1 MGDLSQLKNRR
12 DKNRKLKL
20 KDGEGFCFVETHTFL
35 DVDWLLFL
43 WSYMCKPLIDV
54 KDTTELSFFDEISR
68 VRFYETRSGFIH
80 AFMGPLQS

>member
-43 WSYMCKPLIDV
+43 IP
-54 KDTTELSFFDEISR
+54 TELSFFDEISR
-68 VRFYETRSGFIH
+68 ARFYETRSGFIH